1 MGVRVTYHSF
11 RGSGGQSK
19 NMWAFYLI
27 IFVVGFAFIG
37 GGLWNLISKQT
48 KIDGYVKIEAY
59 VQDYKESVSSHY
71 DDNGFYHETTTY
83 AEIVSYYVDGKV
95 YFATNNV
102 SSSSP
107 KRIGSKIEI
116 AYDPQDPSDCIF
128 VNSTYQLTIILM
140 CVGGI
145 SFIIGFIMLA
155 LDIKKRNQN

>member
-19 NMWAFYLI
+19 NMWAVYLI

-95 YFATNNV
+95 YFATNNGLYFCQQRLSIDNHIDV
-102 SSSSP
+102 
-107 KRIGSKIEI
+107 RW
-116 AYDPQDPSDCIF
+116 
-128 VNSTYQLTIILM
+128 
-140 CVGGI
+140 
-145 SFIIGFIMLA
+145 
-155 LDIKKRNQN
+155 RN